1 MEINIKDKL
10 KNLSGEKIKGSLMHD
25 FGIGRIV
32 IIIICGVVILAGSLY
47 DGGSVVKESDSGKNT
62 ENENILSE
70 DDALDIM
77 NKYAKQQE
85 IKLKT
90 MLESMDGVGEVKV
103 MVTLAS
109 SEEKVALKDTETGE
123 NKGKDTDSVSKKSE
137 SVLIKNNG
145 DENPYVVSV
154 TAPKIAGVAVV
165 CEGADGGKKDS
176 G

>member
-1 MEINIKDKL
+1 MEINIKDKF

-32 IIIICGVVILAGSLY
+32 IIIICGVVILAGSLF

-70 DDALDIM
+70 DDVLDIM

-90 MLESMDGVGEVKV
+90 MLESMDGVEIGRAHV
-103 MVTLAS
+103 
-109 SEEKVALKDTETGE
+109 
-123 NKGKDTDSVSKKSE
+123 
-137 SVLIKNNG
+137 
-145 DENPYVVSV
+145 
-154 TAPKIAGVAVV
+154 
-165 CEGADGGKKDS
+165 
-176 G
+176 

>member
-32 IIIICGVVILAGSLY
+32 IIIICAAVILAGSLF
-47 DGGSVVKESDSGKNT
+47 DGDSVVKESDSRQNT

-90 MLESMDGVGEVKV
+90 MLESMDGVGEWMYIGNFYNAIQDFRIGIPGMCLQVFGGY
-103 MVTLAS
+103 LFIRY
-109 SEEKVALKDTETGE
+109 
-123 NKGKDTDSVSKKSE
+123 
-137 SVLIKNNG
+137 LIRK
-145 DENPYVVSV
+145 
-154 TAPKIAGVAVV
+154 
-165 CEGADGGKKDS
+165 
-176 G
+176 

>member
-32 IIIICGVVILAGSLY
+32 IIIICGVVILAGSLF

-90 MLESMDGVGEVKV
+90 MLESMDGRGE
-103 MVTLAS
+103 S
-109 SEEKVALKDTETGE
+109 
-123 NKGKDTDSVSKKSE
+123 
-137 SVLIKNNG
+137 
-145 DENPYVVSV
+145 
-154 TAPKIAGVAVV
+154 
-165 CEGADGGKKDS
+165 DGNACFI
-176 G
+176 

>member
-32 IIIICGVVILAGSLY
+32 IIIICGVVILAGSLF

-109 SEEKVALKDTETGE
+109 SEEKVALKIRRQEKTREKTQ
-123 NKGKDTDSVSKKSE
+123 TRSAKK
-137 SVLIKNNG
+137 VR
-145 DENPYVVSV
+145 
-154 TAPKIAGVAVV
+154 V
-165 CEGADGGKKDS
+165 C
-176 G
+176 

>member
-1 MEINIKDKL
+1 M
-10 KNLSGEKIKGSLMHD
+10 
-25 FGIGRIV
+25 
-32 IIIICGVVILAGSLY
+32 ILAGSLF

-109 SEEKVALKDTETGE
+109 SEERLHLKIRRQEKTREKTQTRSAKKVR
-123 NKGKDTDSVSKKSE
+123 
-137 SVLIKNNG
+137 
-145 DENPYVVSV
+145 
-154 TAPKIAGVAVV
+154 V
-165 CEGADGGKKDS
+165 C
-176 G
+176 

>member
-1 MEINIKDKL
+1 MPYIEKTTKAGRTVLIERCYSSHIHPP
-10 KNLSGEKIKGSLMHD
+10 GEKREK
-25 FGIGRIV
+25 
-32 IIIICGVVILAGSLY
+32 
-47 DGGSVVKESDSGKNT
+47 KEKKT
-62 ENENILSE
+62 SE
-70 DDALDIM
+70 A
-77 NKYAKQQE
+77 QE
-85 IKLKT
+85 KVNLRKT
-90 MLESMDGVGEVKV
+90 IT
-103 MVTLAS
+103 TLAS

-176 G
+176 EIIEMIGALFDIESHKIKITRMTA